1 MVFGVRE
8 EGSASTKGY
17 KLSRQPT
24 CWIYGLAISG
34 FLGGG
39 LDDLLEALVVD
50 VGAGPFGDL
59 IAREACGG
67 GLVSV
72 NAAFLAVLGGLRSIS
87 PKQLTFVQTSSFL
100 SIFPSTLLFPFWVCF
115 LFFLSPYCRLV
126 RTARGGFGKA
136 TFFFSVMEG
145 QPNRLSHTCDDCCFG
160 GIEQQQ
166 LLTYRAAAQFR
177 PLQLITKR
185 DL

>member
-59 IAREACGG
+59 IPREACGG

-115 LFFLSPYCRLV
+115 LFFCRL
-126 RTARGGFGKA
+126 TADWSELRVGVSA
-136 TFFFSVMEG
+136 RQLFFF
-145 QPNRLSHTCDDCCFG
+145 CDG
-160 GIEQQQ
+160 G
-166 LLTYRAAAQFR
+166 AAE
-177 PLQLITKR
+177 
-185 DL
+185 